1 MDPILIDADV
11 LGSHL
16 TVESYAFFMGL
27 AAVAVML
34 VSWFVLARLD
44 LPVRSGLGV
53 LVLAL
58 VAIPV
63 GARLL
68 AVVSRPQY
76 YLDNPDQVLTR
87 ELVGF
92 SLMGGLLLAV
102 GVGLLACRRT
112 GIDPWR
118 LADAFAPGLFVGL
131 AVMRIGC
138 FLAGCCFGVE
148 STLPWAVQFP
158 YGSPAFQ
165 HSQGGE
171 ADGSFGLFGIVTAA
185 TVHPTQLYEL
195 VGSLGAAGLAGYLL
209 HRRVTPGVAFLSAV
223 IVFCLARLGNHFLR
237 ATSSTDELP
246 YLAYP
251 VLYIAIALIAAALI
265 RRRLGSAAASGHTT
279 LLDATMGRA
288 FQPPRRSHEERISAA
303 GL

>member
-1 MDPILIDADV
+1 MDPILIDTDV

-34 VSWFVLARLD
+34 VSWFVLARLH
-44 LPVRSGLGV
+44 LPVRSGLGI
-53 LVLAL
+53 LAVSL
-58 VAIPV
+58 LAIPV

-92 SLMGGLLLAV
+92 SLMGGLLLALA
-102 GVGLLACRRT
+102 VGLVACRRL
-112 GIDPWR
+112 GVAPWR
-118 LADAFAPGLFVGL
+118 LADAVTPGLFVGL
-131 AVMRIGC
+131 AVMRVGC

-165 HSQGGE
+165 QGQGGE
-171 ADGSFGLFGIVTAA
+171 ADGSFGLFSIVTAP
-185 TVHPTQLYEL
+185 TVHPTELYEL
-195 VGSLGAAGLAGYLL
+195 IASLAAAGVAGYLL
-209 HRRVTPGVAFLSAV
+209 HRGARPGVAFLSAT
-223 IVFCLARLGNHFLR
+223 IVFCVARLGNHFVR
-237 ATSSTDELP
+237 EPSATDELP
-246 YLAYP
+246 YLSYP
-251 VLYIAIALIAAALI
+251 VLYISLVVVATILL
-265 RRRLGSAAASGHTT
+265 RRRSESTT
-279 LLDATMGRA
+279 RPGV
-288 FQPPRRSHEERISAA
+288 AA
-303 GL
+303 GPAVPRERAAVE